1 MGFHI
6 DTTDRAHEE
15 HATDLDTRAAAAGSF
30 GFGPWSASASMSVS
44 YVRSTRANSDA
55 ELNVESDLT
64 GEVEI
69 HFKSDYFPLAR
80 FADGGTIGR
89 IQGNTAVPE
98 ANTPENSGGSGGTP
112 FAAAP
117 AVGGDV

>member
-1 MGFHI
+1 
-6 DTTDRAHEE
+6 
-15 HATDLDTRAAAAGSF
+15 
-30 GFGPWSASASMSVS
+30 MSVS
-44 YVRSTRANSDA
+44 YVRSTRGNSDA
-55 ELNVESDLT
+55 ELNVETDLT

-98 ANTPENSGGSGGTP
+98 ANAPFSDAPQTGG
-112 FAAAP
+112 
-117 AVGGDV
+117 AVGRFQSPRTQRAPRQQPSLPAIGSPPPEAREPGRPGSPPGWRGGE